1 MKSKQINIKKAKAV
15 IENHYSRWLGKRV
28 TVTDADVEDE
38 INNLKRRGRD
48 VLALDNLRP
57 LFYALLDADIMTYE
71 DLEEKGA
78 K

>member
-1 MKSKQINIKKAKAV
+1 MNIKKAKTV
-15 IENHYSRWLGKRV
+15 IEDYYSRLLGTQV

-48 VLALDNLRP
+48 VLFLENLRP